1 MRLRVSAAPGSTTS
15 GIEIRRGLLADI
27 GAIVRRTWK
36 IDRVFVLTNTTVH
49 ALWYAALN
57 KALAGAGIRCCP
69 IVIGDGERYKNM
81 AAYDRIIG
89 RLAEEHA
96 DRQSLLL
103 TLGGGVIGDLGG
115 FAAAT
120 YMRGI
125 DLVHV
130 PTTLVAQ
137 IDSSI
142 GGKTA
147 IDHARAKNMIGC
159 FYHPRLVLTDPD
171 MLATLPEREFRNG
184 LFEAVKTGLVCNP
197 ELHAFIQ
204 SGLDKLRGGDKQR
217 IFQLVVRC
225 VREKIKVVDR
235 DPCDRGVRAI
245 LNFGHTFGHALE
257 TSANYRG
264 LGHGEA
270 VGWGM
275 LLALRLSEH
284 LGYCAGAK
292 AQDSY
297 TLIRSLLPK
306 RKRISDNA
314 ENLWQTMLHD
324 KKAVDGRVNFIL
336 LKSIGKPI
344 KTTVTRRMFDKALD
358 TL

>member
-1 MRLRVSAAPGSTTS
+1 MV
-15 GIEIRRGLLADI
+15 EIRRGLLADV
-27 GAIVRRTWK
+27 GAMVRGKWK

-49 ALWYAALN
+49 AHWYAALN
-57 KALAGAGIRCCP
+57 KALADAGIRCYP
-69 IVIGDGERYKNM
+69 MVIGDGERYKNV
-81 AAYDRIIG
+81 AVYHRIIG

-115 FAAAT
+115 FVAAT

-159 FYHPRLVLTDPD
+159 FYHPRRVLTDPD
-171 MLATLPEREFRNG
+171 VLATLPKREFRNG
-184 LFEAVKTGLVCNP
+184 LFEAIKIGLVCNP

-204 SGLDKLRGGDKQR
+204 LGLDKIRGGNKRR
-217 IFQLVVRC
+217 IFQMVSRC
-225 VREKIKVVDR
+225 VREKVKVVDR
-235 DPCDRGVRAI
+235 DPCDRGFRAI

-257 TSANYRG
+257 TSADYRG

-284 LGYCAGAK
+284 LGYCAGAHV
-292 AQDSY
+292 QESY
-297 TLIRSLLPK
+297 AMIRHLLPQK
-306 RKRISDNA
+306 KRIGENA
-314 ENLWQTMLHD
+314 GRLWQTMLHD

-344 KTTVTRRMFDKALD
+344 KITVTRRMFNKALD